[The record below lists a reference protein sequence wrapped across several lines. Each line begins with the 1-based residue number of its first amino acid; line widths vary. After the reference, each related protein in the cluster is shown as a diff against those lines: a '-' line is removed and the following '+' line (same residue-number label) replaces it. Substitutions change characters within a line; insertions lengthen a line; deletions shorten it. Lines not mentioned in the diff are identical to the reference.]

1 MFTMPE
7 TVANYI
13 SDSHTSRHNSNRT
26 RKGNSSSK
34 SNNTQQQHQQQ
45 QHQKNSKMYKQSVC
59 YSNSNSNTT
68 QQGIIKYTWY
78 SLMSVCGEVRSR
90 PSLSTIIVS
99 AAYCKRCGRCAA
111 TPLTHQLMYY
121 LTTHAQSTPSI

>member
-1 MFTMPE
+1 MFTVPE
-7 TVANYI
+7 TVANSI
-13 SDSHTSRHNSNRT
+13 SDSHTSRHNSNRK
-26 RKGNSSSK
+26 RKSNSSSK

-59 YSNSNSNTT
+59 YSNSNSNSNTT

-99 AAYCKRCGRCAA
+99 AAYCKRCGRLPEA
-111 TPLTHQLMYY
+111 LKLMYC